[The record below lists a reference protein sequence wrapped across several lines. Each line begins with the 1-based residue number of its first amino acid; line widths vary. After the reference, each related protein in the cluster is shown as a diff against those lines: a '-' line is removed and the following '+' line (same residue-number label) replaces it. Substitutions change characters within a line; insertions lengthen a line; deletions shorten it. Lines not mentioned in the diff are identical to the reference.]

1 MVLERSDCQSACIY
15 YAATYICF
23 DFLLQVSSDLPFI
36 CPSEVDLLNR
46 LCKLGTYYKDFND
59 FIQKHGGTLSM
70 KNSGNIKKAYN
81 MFFRAC
87 SLIKESRQW
96 VFLRF

>member
-1 MVLERSDCQSACIY
+1 M
-15 YAATYICF
+15 
-23 DFLLQVSSDLPFI
+23 QVSSDLPFI

-59 FIQKHGGTLSM
+59 FIQKYGGTLSI

-81 MFFRAC
+81 MFFKAC

-96 VFLRF
+96 VF